1 MLKLLAVST
10 LLRRVRESPES
21 RRRRLNPN
29 TEEETAT
36 ETETE
41 SESATDSEPESETA
55 PTEAQRGGSAM
66 VGNDQSDSQLDAG
79 LRSTSKACAA
89 EESPLPPAQE
99 SVAPTR
105 RPKTARVRR
114 TPPGADGVGGA
125 PADGVS
131 RTPAHRQPPARPG
144 SWWPQLSAGRLI
156 GLAMAAVL
164 LATVTVHS
172 FNQLRQDQLLHRP
185 RLTYGQWLARRE
197 ANATEPAVLLGTRRL
212 RFNTTAPVHVRW
224 PDHDTCRHHVVR
236 FARAGQLPPAALV
249 SLPGSGATYFRYVIE
264 GATGIF
270 TAGATV
276 DTGLHNRG
284 FYGQLVR
291 DLDGSTV
298 LQESGRGP
306 HLSGVGPE
314 NGRPPGMPPSM
325 AIIGGQ
331 QGGQSGGK
339 RRGKAA
345 DDRGTKGK
353 TILLVQDPHHVL
365 LEGRGADGESE
376 SVADFSSN
384 KWLQFVTLRMK
395 QWNFQTQLAVDLA
408 EDLLVVYLEE
418 LRAEPLVQLERV
430 MQFLRLTVPPERLA
444 CVRHVQPPPQPEV
457 DPRAFRDPA
466 VRRTISENVRQVAEM
481 LRQRGYT
488 RSLEAYERHPTAAGG
503 RTEL

>member
-1 MLKLLAVST
+1 MLKLMAVST

-41 SESATDSEPESETA
+41 SESESATDSELESEA
-55 PTEAQRGGSAM
+55 SPIEAQRGRSAM
-66 VGNDQSDSQLDAG
+66 VANDHSDSQLDTG
-79 LRSTSKACAA
+79 LRPTSKSCAA
-89 EESPLPPAQE
+89 EVSTLPPAAE

-114 TPPGADGVGGA
+114 TPPGADGAGGA

-131 RTPAHRQPPARPG
+131 GAPAHRQPPARPG

-197 ANATEPAVLLGTRRL
+197 ANVTEPAVLLGTRRL

-236 FARAGQLPPAALV
+236 QYCWCR
-249 SLPGSGATYFRYVIE
+249 TH
-264 GATGIF
+264 T
-270 TAGATV
+270 
-276 DTGLHNRG
+276 
-284 FYGQLVR
+284 
-291 DLDGSTV
+291 
-298 LQESGRGP
+298 
-306 HLSGVGPE
+306 LS
-314 NGRPPGMPPSM
+314 
-325 AIIGGQ
+325 
-331 QGGQSGGK
+331 
-339 RRGKAA
+339 
-345 DDRGTKGK
+345 
-353 TILLVQDPHHVL
+353 L

-418 LRAEPLVQLERV
+418 LRVSL
-430 MQFLRLTVPPERLA
+430 
-444 CVRHVQPPPQPEV
+444 
-457 DPRAFRDPA
+457 
-466 VRRTISENVRQVAEM
+466 VRREEGLNLIRIQT
-481 LRQRGYT
+481 RGYLGESGT
-488 RSLEAYERHPTAAGG
+488 HWMS
-503 RTEL
+503 